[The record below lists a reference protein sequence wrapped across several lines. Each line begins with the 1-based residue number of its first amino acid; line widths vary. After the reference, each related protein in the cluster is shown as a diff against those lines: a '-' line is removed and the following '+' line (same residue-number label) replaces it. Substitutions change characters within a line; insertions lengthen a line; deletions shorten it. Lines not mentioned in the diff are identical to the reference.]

1 MPPRDVAAVLIMAS
15 ILIGYATGEGQT
27 AKVADRLAETLQGE
41 GHDLDIVDLST
52 DTTDIEVGAFDAIVV
67 GASIHVG
74 QHQPVVS
81 AFVERNRAVLDDRP
95 TGFFQVS
102 LSAATDDPERRAEAA
117 GYIEAFLEET
127 DWHPDVI
134 GSFGG
139 ALRYSEYGFLK
150 RAMMKRIAAGATGDT
165 DTSRDYEY
173 TDWDEVAAFARDF
186 DALLRTVDTPAAG
199 EAAPGER

>member
-1 MPPRDVAAVLIMAS
+1 MAS

-27 AKVADRLAETLQGE
+27 AKVADRLRETLQAN
-41 GHDLDIVDLST
+41 GHETETVDLSEDHGT
-52 DTTDIEVGAFDAIVV
+52 LDVGAFDAVLV

-81 AFVERNRAVLDDRP
+81 AFVERNRETFATRP
-95 TGFFQVS
+95 SGFFQVS

-117 GYIEAFLEET
+117 GYIDAFLEET
-127 DWHPDVI
+127 DWEPDVV

-165 DTSRDYEY
+165 DTSQDYEY
-173 TDWDEVAAFARDF
+173 TDWEEVAAFAADF
-186 DALLRTVDTPAAG
+186 DALLETEDGTHAAR
-199 EAAPGER
+199 AVNGER